1 MPTVSGSH
9 VATTKGPG
17 DDGGADKALTEDGRP
32 ERQEEFGPL
41 MLSQGS
47 LRSYPVSTWPVHSF
61 LHSTSIY

>member
-17 DDGGADKALTEDGRP
+17 DGGGADKALTEDGRP
-32 ERQEEFGPL
+32 ERQEGFGPL